1 MSVAGWLLSLLCI
14 SAGAVYDEAPVLEPD
29 DDTDDQRRMVQML
42 LQMDILYHGGK
53 HNQSH
58 LVPDCT
64 LISTPKHPV
73 SSSNNAYDFARHNV
87 KCPAST
93 YMKTWKLVVHN
104 QLAFF
109 EVQCCKVP
117 GCVSVVARTDHK
129 IELKDGKFYQGTDAR
144 RAMACEPGELLQQWG
159 LVRNGDMFQMET
171 TCCRPIGKIEDDD
184 CKPQS
189 KYKKS
194 SKWKLFTNLRN
205 ENDCGDFGEN
215 YGLKWW
221 SSFDNS
227 EDKHVLTFMCC
238 RWSPPPTPSPTP
250 NPTPS
255 PTPNPTPPPCTAH
268 EPECKLDLSNLVSS
282 ASQPGTGKDNKNAVT
297 LRFAHVCTV
306 AGVSLDLNVTFLP
319 GYHPQIRNE
328 VVGTFYKITMKEATQ
343 ANLRLT
349 FVKSGTLTPHIMR
362 KVALTVFGLDN
373 GLDGSLEFVG
383 TSDYSRYSSGDK
395 IVKLAPKRAAR
406 AIKPLAGE
414 APMQVTFGSLQ
425 FGNTIDGYPISPTSQ
440 IVQTSVVLEYCHK
453 ASWVM
458 GFGVTGKNPARSR
471 AFYLGT

>member
-1 MSVAGWLLSLLCI
+1 
-14 SAGAVYDEAPVLEPD
+14 
-29 DDTDDQRRMVQML
+29 MVW
-42 LQMDILYHGGK
+42 
-53 HNQSH
+53 
-58 LVPDCT
+58 
-64 LISTPKHPV
+64 
-73 SSSNNAYDFARHNV
+73 SSSMMP
-87 KCPAST
+87 KISST
-93 YMKTWKLVVHN
+93 
-104 QLAFF
+104 
-109 EVQCCKVP
+109 
-117 GCVSVVARTDHK
+117 
-129 IELKDGKFYQGTDAR
+129 
-144 RAMACEPGELLQQWG
+144 
-159 LVRNGDMFQMET
+159 
-171 TCCRPIGKIEDDD
+171 
-184 CKPQS
+184 
-189 KYKKS
+189 
-194 SKWKLFTNLRN
+194 
-205 ENDCGDFGEN
+205 
-215 YGLKWW
+215 
-221 SSFDNS
+221 
-227 EDKHVLTFMCC
+227 
-238 RWSPPPTPSPTP
+238 
-250 NPTPS
+250 
-255 PTPNPTPPPCTAH
+255 
-268 EPECKLDLSNLVSS
+268 ECKLDLSNLVSS

-471 AFYLGT
+471 AFYIGT